1 LLSKLNSSYN
11 GNYGSGYN
19 LRGRWKLFLRKNIGA
34 NSIFNAL
41 LKFLGVEFDFIIFLT
56 KLQAMLRK
64 IKYLDIP

>member
-1 LLSKLNSSYN
+1 M
-11 GNYGSGYN
+11 
-19 LRGRWKLFLRKNIGA
+19 KLFLRKNIGA
-34 NSIFNAL
+34 NSIFNVL